1 MNTKS
6 NQRYQETDKKIQQVF
21 LQLLQEK
28 DLSHTTVQ
36 DICKGCG
43 INRSTFYAHYTD
55 VYDLLSKMEHSV
67 GMDIF
72 ESFQG
77 SDASPEH
84 FLSPSIF
91 TNIIQHIGNHQA
103 FYRAYLESWEQT
115 SIPQRFNDLFQT
127 VFKPFAIKLNI
138 TSEAHARYYFT
149 FFQTGFLFVIK
160 QWLDTGCKETPEE
173 LAQILWDSIPHILL
187 KD

>member
-28 DLSHTTVQ
+28 DLSRTTVQ

-55 VYDLLSKMEHSV
+55 IYDLLSKMEHSV
-67 GMDIF
+67 GLDIF
-72 ESFQG
+72 EAFQG
-77 SDASPEH
+77 TDASPEH

-91 TNIIQHIGNHQA
+91 ATIIRHIGAHQV
-103 FYRAYLESWEQT
+103 FYRAYLEGCGQT
-115 SIPQRFNDLFQT
+115 SIQKGFNELFES
-127 VFKPFAIKLNI
+127 VIKPWFLKLNVA
-138 TSEAHARYYFT
+138 SETRAKYHFI
-149 FFQTGFLFVIK
+149 FFKTGFLSVIK
-160 QWLDTGCKETPEE
+160 QWLDTGCIESPEE
-173 LAQILWDSIPHILL
+173 LAQILWDSIPHTLL
-187 KD
+187 

>member
-72 ESFQG
+72 ESFRVLM
-77 SDASPEH
+77 PV
-84 FLSPSIF
+84 LSIF
-91 TNIIQHIGNHQA
+91 CLPPSLQISYSISETIRPFTAPIWKVGNKLPYHKG
-103 FYRAYLESWEQT
+103 LMIS
-115 SIPQRFNDLFQT
+115 
-127 VFKPFAIKLNI
+127 FKLSLNP
-138 TSEAHARYYFT
+138 
-149 FFQTGFLFVIK
+149 L
-160 QWLDTGCKETPEE
+160 P
-173 LAQILWDSIPHILL
+173 
-187 KD
+187 